1 MFLELASISATVRAR
16 RRTLDLPRA
25 RAQEPRRAEPPPSDA
40 DYYEVLQVHPPADVA
55 VIKSAYRTIMRELQ
69 AHPDL
74 GGDEE
79 KAKVVNEAHRVLS
92 APDLRTEY
100 DANRRAAD
108 KVLDNS
114 FLAEATMGVSAA
126 INVAAPT
133 AATQRADIRSGS
145 WGYAGLPFIYL
156 IAHRAWW
163 HLLAN
168 VVGSVIPVANIGV
181 YLWYVFNAKRLVQ
194 ST

>member
-1 MFLELASISATVRAR
+1 
-16 RRTLDLPRA
+16 
-25 RAQEPRRAEPPPSDA
+25 
-40 DYYEVLQVHPPADVA
+40 
-55 VIKSAYRTIMRELQ
+55 MRELQ

-79 KAKVVNEAHRVLS
+79 KAKIVNEAHRVLS

-100 DANRRAAD
+100 DAFRRAY
-108 KVLDNS
+108 KVVDNS

-126 INVAAPT
+126 IHVAAPT
-133 AATQRADIRSGS
+133 VATQQADVRSGS

-168 VVGSVIPVANIGV
+168 LAGSVIPVVNIGV
-181 YLWYVFNAKRLVQ
+181 CLWYVFNARRLVL
-194 ST
+194 STRKFESSDQYRAVEEAWDKAGKLVLVIGLLIVIGRIFFV

>member
-1 MFLELASISATVRAR
+1 
-16 RRTLDLPRA
+16 
-25 RAQEPRRAEPPPSDA
+25 
-40 DYYEVLQVHPPADVA
+40 
-55 VIKSAYRTIMRELQ
+55 MRELQ

-100 DANRRAAD
+100 DANRRATH
-108 KVLDNS
+108 KVLDNA
-114 FLAEATMGVSAA
+114 FLAGDTMGVSAA
-126 INVAAPT
+126 IYVAPSNAG
-133 AATQRADIRSGS
+133 TQQTIVRSGS

-168 VVGSVIPVANIGV
+168 LVGSMIPMVNIGV
-181 YLWYVFNAKRLVQ
+181 YLWYVFNVRRLVQ
-194 ST
+194 STRKFESSDQYRAVQEVWDKAGKLALVIGLLIVIVRIFRPLGL